1 MNGDIPQVRQKQWFT
16 SLSPNRY
23 VARFSLPSTST
34 SEGRKYLEDMT
45 TPFRTQ
51 IEQLQRRPVVMSS
64 LVNLKRTE
72 PQWQL
77 AL

>member
-23 VARFSLPSTST
+23 TVRFSLPSTST

-51 IEQLQRRPVVMSS
+51 IEQLQRRPVVMCW

>member
-1 MNGDIPQVRQKQWFT
+1 MLNGDIPQVRQKQWLT

-23 VARFSLPSTST
+23 TVRFSLPTTST
-34 SEGRKYLEDMT
+34 SEGRKYLEDTT

-64 LVNLKRTE
+64 LVGVTLSPGEERVR
-72 PQWQL
+72 
-77 AL
+77 